1 MLEDDSW
8 IFDSEAASGKWME
21 LFEDNSKEIEGEHLV
36 SEEGLT
42 KMSTLFEC
50 VPLEVRADVFI
61 SFLDMLHEEGYAFN
75 MEQFSGVSNE
85 PDPEED
91 VLAYENEGG
100 MYN

>member
-1 MLEDDSW
+1 M
-8 IFDSEAASGKWME
+8 FDNETASNKLMD
-21 LFEDNSKEIEGEHLV
+21 LFEENSKEIEGEHLV
-36 SEEGLT
+36 NDEGLT
-42 KMSTLFEC
+42 KMGEFFSTI
-50 VPLEVRADVFI
+50 PLDSRADVFI
-61 SFLDMLHEEGYAFN
+61 SFLDILHEEGYAFN